1 MRSFGEAD
9 MYTLYR
15 LNADDLNADFL
26 ASLKQLFAHKT
37 IEIAV
42 CEADS
47 AEADET
53 AYLLADP
60 ANRARLL
67 EAIDNARHQRDLV
80 TVNLDD
86 LQ

>member
-1 MRSFGEAD
+1 

-15 LNADDLNADFL
+15 LNADELDTEFL
-26 ASLKQLFAHKT
+26 ASLKQLFAHKA

-42 CEADS
+42 CESSS
-47 AEADET
+47 AAADET

-67 EAIDNARHQRDLV
+67 EAIDNVHRQQDLV
-80 TVNLDD
+80 TVDLDD